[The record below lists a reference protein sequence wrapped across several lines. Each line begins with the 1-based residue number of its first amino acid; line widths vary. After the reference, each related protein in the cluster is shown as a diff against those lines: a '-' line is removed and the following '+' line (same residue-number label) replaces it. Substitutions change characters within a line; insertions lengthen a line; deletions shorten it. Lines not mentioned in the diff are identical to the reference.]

1 MTRNGKI
8 ARLPKAIRE
17 ELNQRL
23 EDGQMGIWLVEWLN
37 SLPEVQTV
45 LAEQFDGR
53 AINEVNLT
61 EWKGGGFLDWQARR
75 DMRVHAQELAEESSD
90 LKTALPGALAEHLN
104 MVVAGRYAE
113 LLNQWNGAVDDAFV
127 KRVKG
132 LRLLSANITMLRRED
147 VRVER
152 LALEQDKRSDDKKTT
167 QAKALELC
175 LDASKKFPKVD
186 DAFQKAFGLLDEA
199 EGISPMPDGPKGS
212 S

>member
-8 ARLPKAIRE
+8 ARLPKAIRD

-23 EDGQMGIWLVEWLN
+23 EDGQMGVWLVEWLN

-61 EWKGGGFLDWQARR
+61 EWKGGGFPDWQARR

-90 LKTALPGALAEHLN
+90 LKMALPGPLAEHLN

-113 LLNQWNGAVDDAFV
+113 LLNQWNGEVDEAFV

-132 LRLLSANITMLRRED
+132 LRLLSENITSLRRED

-152 LALEQDKRSDDKKTT
+152 LALEQDKRNEDKKTT

-175 LDASKKFPKVD
+175 LDEAKRFPKVN
-186 DAFQKAFGLLDEA
+186 DAFQKAFVLLDEA
-199 EGISPMPDGPKGS
+199 EGITEND
-212 S
+212 